1 MSSTIPFAVDSHLH
15 AHWPQKYPYSGN
27 TGSRVDVS
35 NLAASAESLFP
46 TLLASGVT
54 HALIIHP
61 GAYGTDNRATLDAI
75 AASNGRAKGIAGM
88 KMDAGEEE
96 FVDLKSKGIV
106 GVRVSLIHTDSETF
120 SRPEVDMFLARCRK
134 HDFFVEVF
142 AAARTWP
149 QIIPKLVDSGVK
161 LIVEHTGYP
170 IISEG
175 ISQPGFQAVLQ
186 LGRSTNTVIK
196 VGAGFRLSQ
205 GGEPYDD
212 VRPFALKIVEAF
224 GPDRCIWGS
233 DWPFLNPQNGSVTR
247 PFPWKLEYE
256 HEFSALARW
265 LPDQATREAILWKTP
280 ARLFGFHEIQA

>member
-1 MSSTIPFAVDSHLH
+1 MSSTFPFAVDTHLH
-15 AHWPQKYPYSGN
+15 AHWPQKYSYSGP
-27 TGSRVDVS
+27 TGSRVEVGDVARS
-35 NLAASAESLFP
+35 SESLFP

-88 KMDAGEEE
+88 KMDASDDE
-96 FVDLKSKGIV
+96 FIDFKSKGMV

-120 SRPEVDMFLARCRK
+120 SRPEVDAFLARCKRY
-134 HDFFVEVF
+134 DFFVEVF
-142 AAARTWP
+142 AAAKTWP
-149 QIIPKLVDSGVK
+149 VIIPKLVDSGVK

-175 ISQPGFQAVLQ
+175 ISQPGFQAVLN
-186 LGRSTNTVIK
+186 LGRTTDTVIK

-212 VRPFALKIVEAF
+212 VKPFAMEVVSAF
-224 GPDRCIWGS
+224 TPDRCIWGS

-256 HEFSALARW
+256 REFSVLERW
-265 LPDQATREAILWKTP
+265 LPDQAIREAILWKTP
-280 ARLFGFHEIQA
+280 ARMFGFVGA

>member
-1 MSSTIPFAVDSHLH
+1 MSSTIPYAVDSHLH
-15 AHWPQKYPYSGN
+15 AHWPQKYPYSGK
-27 TGSRVDVS
+27 TGSRVEVEDVARS
-35 NLAASAESLFP
+35 SDSLFP

-88 KMDAGEEE
+88 KMDASDEE

-106 GVRVSLIHTDSETF
+106 GVRISLIHTDSEQF
-120 SRPEVDMFLARCRK
+120 SRPEVDAFLARCKK

-142 AAARTWP
+142 AAAATWP
-149 QIIPKLVDSGVK
+149 VIIPKLVDSGVK

-170 IISEG
+170 IVSEG
-175 ISQPGFQAVLQ
+175 INQPGFQAVLK
-186 LGRSTNTVIK
+186 LGRTTNTAIK

-212 VRPFALKIVEAF
+212 VRPFAQEVVSAF

-247 PFPWKLEYE
+247 PFSWPLVYEREFAALE
-256 HEFSALARW
+256 RW
-265 LPDQATREAILWKTP
+265 LPDHATREAILWKTP
-280 ARLFGFHEIQA
+280 ARLFGFHEIKA

>member
-1 MSSTIPFAVDSHLH
+1 MPPIPFAVDCHLH
-15 AHWPQKYPYSGN
+15 AHWPQKYPYSHN
-27 TGSRVDVS
+27 TGSRVDVA

-75 AASNGRAKGIAGM
+75 AESKGRAKGIAGM
-88 KMDAGEEE
+88 RMDAADEE

-106 GVRVSLIHTDSETF
+106 GVRVSLIHADSETF
-120 SRPEVDMFLARCRK
+120 SRPEVDAFLARCRK

-142 AAARTWP
+142 ASARIWP
-149 QIIPKLVDSGVK
+149 QIIPKLVDSGVR

-175 ISQPGFQAVLQ
+175 IKQPGFQAVLQ

-196 VGAGFRLSQ
+196 IGAGFRLSQ

-212 VRPFALKIVEAF
+212 VRPFALEVVGAF

-247 PFPWKLEYE
+247 PFPWTLEYPR
-256 HEFSALARW
+256 EFHAMAHW
-265 LPDQATREAILWKTP
+265 LPDQSTREAILWKTP
-280 ARLFGFHEIQA
+280 SRLFGFHEIKA